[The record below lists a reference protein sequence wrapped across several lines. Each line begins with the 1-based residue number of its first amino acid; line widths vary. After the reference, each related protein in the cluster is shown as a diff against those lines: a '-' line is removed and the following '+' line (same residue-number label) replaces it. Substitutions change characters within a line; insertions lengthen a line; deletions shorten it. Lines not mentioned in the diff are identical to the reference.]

1 MPMKPIEGDKQGR
14 MTEDWLA
21 TTPEQGYDYLTL
33 DMEFDA
39 DETSE
44 FIDAQLKKAEKVLST
59 ESKKKANISGVLN
72 AAEFKQAKEAQK
84 AHLASLQSEVDYWKK
99 MKLLHEG
106 KLNAEAEKIEQEM
119 LAENEPKQEREQVE
133 KEVTEQDF
141 TKQFNTFA
149 EQLKTAQGD
158 ERITILKQMGDLII
172 KFAKENGYATPNLLL
187 TRKNFLDA
195 AKPEVRAELE
205 DALNKGF
212 HNPAYFEN
220 GKIYIFVEGCE
231 SFGKDVAEMLAH
243 ESTHADNIEF
253 PENVNAI
260 TYAIE
265 DEHSVSVDELLDI
278 LFNMSRSNYYEEEY
292 DRIYANGGSANR
304 MLADEVIAH
313 AVARM
318 VREGESVL
326 TSITN
331 NPTLQY
337 FINRAYNLRE
347 NERRQ
352 NINTSKSVERRHENV
367 QSSQGDSSNNGT
379 IEDGKS
385 ANERNRA
392 HAEGER
398 YSGRTESRGVTSIAN
413 TVSDEIK
420 QKWDEARKEHGATDE
435 IALPNGETIK
445 GHYVLVESGA
455 PTASHQSDNGFAETE
470 GFPVDENGQNVN
482 DRDYKRDEEAQRVT
496 RHMADNY
503 DQRAVQ
509 SPVIVSKDGVV
520 LSGNGR
526 TMAGEI
532 AARQGTDTK
541 YNDYVRANA
550 GKYGFTEEQVSQYKH
565 PRIVFETDA
574 EMPYDTQTFA
584 KFNQREQKSQS
595 KTEQAVKMGKVVDD
609 RLFGRVMDTIVKYDT
624 LANFYADDNATHAV
638 IKALADSGIIPQT
651 EMASL
656 FDGGKLSDQGQALV
670 ESILIGKVFES
681 TPDAV
686 REITEVKSMRK
697 AVMNAL
703 QAIVTNNR
711 LGGGYSLSDEL
722 SQAIDLV
729 YKARQAG
736 YKVGDRVSE
745 FARQG
750 NLFEE
755 DGATVADYHN
765 AVIMMLADV
774 LNDSRVT
781 QLKKV
786 IAAYNE
792 RAEVPAQGIDDMFV
806 GKVSK
811 EQIINEIRNAFNYGQ
826 SEQDTSTPTT
836 TERQGSGSSG
846 SEQGT
851 LVGTSNQGGEQGGLD
866 NPRPIGKGAF
876 GNIYDQ
882 FKGKVKAAIKF
893 LQKLQDGEALAV
905 LHHKDIGDISLVWG
919 TDKAGLKKI
928 LHKHPEV
935 IDDLQNIL
943 DEMHIVQSSGKQSK
957 KGLPLKSLHLLSEF

>member
-1 MPMKPIEGDKQGR
+1 MKPIEGDKQGR

-21 TTPEQGYDYLTL
+21 TTPEQGYDYLTI

-39 DETSE
+39 DEATE
-44 FIDAQLKKAEKVLST
+44 FIETQLKKAEKVLST
-59 ESKKKANISGVLN
+59 ESKKKANTNGALN
-72 AAEFKQAKEAQK
+72 AAEFKEAKEAQK
-84 AHLASLQSEVDYWKK
+84 AHIASLQTEVDYWQT
-99 MKLLHEG
+99 MKQLHES
-106 KLNAEAEKIEQEM
+106 KLNAEVEK
-119 LAENEPKQEREQVE
+119 AERERRALD
-133 KEVTEQDF
+133 EQ
-141 TKQFNTFA
+141 
-149 EQLKTAQGD
+149 
-158 ERITILKQMGDLII
+158 
-172 KFAKENGYATPNLLL
+172 
-187 TRKNFLDA
+187 
-195 AKPEVRAELE
+195 
-205 DALNKGF
+205 
-212 HNPAYFEN
+212 
-220 GKIYIFVEGCE
+220 
-231 SFGKDVAEMLAH
+231 
-243 ESTHADNIEF
+243 
-253 PENVNAI
+253 
-260 TYAIE
+260 
-265 DEHSVSVDELLDI
+265 
-278 LFNMSRSNYYEEEY
+278 
-292 DRIYANGGSANR
+292 
-304 MLADEVIAH
+304 
-313 AVARM
+313 
-318 VREGESVL
+318 
-326 TSITN
+326 
-331 NPTLQY
+331 
-337 FINRAYNLRE
+337 
-347 NERRQ
+347 
-352 NINTSKSVERRHENV
+352 KSVPV
-367 QSSQGDSSNNGT
+367 G
-379 IEDGKS
+379 I
-385 ANERNRA
+385 
-392 HAEGER
+392 
-398 YSGRTESRGVTSIAN
+398 
-413 TVSDEIK
+413 VSEEIK

-455 PTASHQSDNGFAETE
+455 PIASHQSDNGFAETE

-509 SPVIVSKDGVV
+509 SPIIVSKDGVA

-550 GKYGFTEEQVSQYKH
+550 VKYGFTEEQVSQYKH

-638 IKALADSGIIPQT
+638 IKALADSDIIPQT
-651 EMASL
+651 EMAIL

-765 AVIMMLADV
+765 AAIMMLADV

-826 SEQDTSTPTT
+826 SEQDISTPTT

-846 SEQGT
+846 SEQGSAIGASHT
-851 LVGTSNQGGEQGGLD
+851 ESERGDVD
-866 NPRPIGKGAF
+866 NPKPIGKGAF

-905 LHHKDIGDISLVWG
+905 LHHKDIGDIS
-919 TDKAGLKKI
+919 TYR
-928 LHKHPEV
+928 
-935 IDDLQNIL
+935 
-943 DEMHIVQSSGKQSK
+943 SK
-957 KGLPLKSLHLLSEF
+957 CRMT